1 MNRVHRVA
9 TSRFALLPLR
19 LAAGAGFLA
28 HGWAKFHRGPEKFA
42 VLLHHVGVPFP
53 SFMAW
58 VGTSTEVGGGIAL
71 LLGIGVTLVCVP
83 LVFTMLVA
91 MFTIHIHFGFSA
103 VNTIGVTAAGP
114 QFGPPGYEINLIY
127 IATLIALA
135 CSKPTP
141 LSVDA
146 LLADS
151 RQHR

>member
-1 MNRVHRVA
+1 
-9 TSRFALLPLR
+9 
-19 LAAGAGFLA
+19 
-28 HGWAKFHRGPEKFA
+28 
-42 VLLHHVGVPFP
+42 
-53 SFMAW
+53 MAW